1 MLNYQNSDA
10 TSTDRAAG
18 RWPAE
23 WEPHSRTLIS
33 WPVADALVWPENLD
47 DVRAGYA
54 AVVRA
59 VGEFE
64 PVLLLV
70 NSGDLP
76 LARDLCGSGVEYV
89 EIPHDDAWL
98 RDNGPTFVREPS
110 GALRGVS
117 WRFNAW
123 GGKWPHQR
131 DAQAAAAICEYLR
144 IPCQGADIVLEGGS
158 IHGDGQG
165 TVLTTAQCL
174 LHPTRNP
181 GLQGEDLETAL
192 ARHIGARRV
201 IWLPD
206 GLEGDH
212 TDGHVDNVACFAAP
226 GVVLMQT
233 CDDPGDANSVGT
245 RRNRAALADARDA
258 AGRRPQVAEIV
269 QPPRREHHGD
279 RLALSYLNFYLVNGG
294 VIAPVFGG
302 DAAGRDDAA
311 LGTLRE
317 MFPGRRVIPVDGM
330 PLVREGGNV
339 HCITQQVP
347 QAL

>member
-1 MLNYQNSDA
+1 M
-10 TSTDRAAG
+10 
-18 RWPAE
+18 PAE
-23 WEPHSRTLIS
+23 WECHSRTLIS
-33 WPVADALVWPENLD
+33 WPVADALVWPKNLD

-59 VGEFE
+59 VAAFE

-70 NSGDLP
+70 NPEDMP
-76 LARDLCGSGVEYV
+76 MARALCGSDVEYL
-89 EIPHDDAWL
+89 ELPHDDAWL
-98 RDNGPTFVREPS
+98 RDNGPTFVCEAS
-110 GALRGVS
+110 GSLRGVA

-123 GGKWPHQR
+123 GGKWPHER
-131 DAQAAAAICEYLR
+131 DAQVAPRLCEHLGVGCDR
-144 IPCQGADIVLEGGS
+144 ADIVLEGGS
-158 IHGDGQG
+158 IHSDGEG
-165 TVLTTAQCL
+165 TALTTVQCL

-181 GLQGEDLETAL
+181 GLGRAELEAAL
-192 ARHIGARRV
+192 LRHIGARRV

-226 GVVLMQT
+226 GVVLLQA
-233 CDDPGDANSVGT
+233 CDDPGDANAVAT
-245 RRNRAALADARDA
+245 ARNRVALENARDA
-258 AGRRPQVAEIV
+258 AGRHLTVVEIT
-269 QPPRREHHGD
+269 QAPRRAYNGQ

-302 DAAGRDDAA
+302 DAARQDDAA

-317 MFPGRRVIPVDGM
+317 MFPGRRVAPVDGM

-339 HCITQQVP
+339 HCITQQMPLNP
-347 QAL
+347 Q